1 MFCALP
7 VAASSRDHL
16 LEQLLIWG
24 WGWERPQ
31 LLTFR
36 VQCSP
41 LLEPE
46 EGQIRFT
53 GELHGL
59 GRTGWAGG
67 PESTPRGP
75 AAR

>member
-1 MFCALP
+1 M
-7 VAASSRDHL
+7 
-16 LEQLLIWG
+16 G
-24 WGWERPQ
+24 MGWERPQ
-31 LLTFR
+31 LITFL

-46 EGQIRFT
+46 EGQISFT